1 VHYHFLFLN
10 FHFSYIYISQ
20 DQKLTVMAI
29 SAIHENITAEV
40 HDQVQSTVA
49 RQVAENPELKYIIL
63 RHCNRPTFYVSVLD
77 GAKKKE
83 SYTSDLGLFVEANA
97 LLHTEV
103 VFAQQWNNLL
113 FKIDRILK
121 DKNIWGVIVVR
132 IREEQEWSPRSLRA
146 RKSGTDYVPHAA
158 WKQQIRLTQSQT
170 PYGSLS
176 VNGIRWIGDIRCD
189 VYFFPSTW
197 EMGVS
202 TPTAVSSLVPSGV
215 IRCSHIISIH

>member
-1 VHYHFLFLN
+1 LLLLN

-29 SAIHENITAEV
+29 SAIHENIAAEV
-40 HDQVQSTVA
+40 HDGVGSTVA
-49 RQVAENPELKYIIL
+49 RQVATNPELKYTFL
-63 RHCNRPTFYVSVLD
+63 LHRNRPTFYVSVLD
-77 GAKKKE
+77 RAKKKE
-83 SYTSDLGLFVEANA
+83 TYTSDFSLFVDDNA
-97 LLHTEV
+97 LLHNEV
-103 VFAQQWNNLL
+103 VLAQRWDDLL
-113 FKIDRILK
+113 FKVDRILK
-121 DKNIWGVIVVR
+121 DENVWGVIVVR
-132 IREEQEWSPRSLRA
+132 VREEQEWSSSSLRV

-158 WKQQIRLTQSQT
+158 WKQQIKLTQSQT
-170 PYGSLS
+170 PYGSLT

-215 IRCSHIISIH
+215 IRCSHIVSIR